1 MESSIKHSHPS
12 LPYIV
17 PFVTFLAFTGLASYT
32 PLSLLWLYPLK
43 TIITG
48 ALLIWFRESYSEIKP
63 KFSILAF
70 IIGLIVFVI
79 WIIPPNYY
87 PLLGTPKNIS
97 PYELAGFSQS
107 VAIVWI
113 CFRMIGAIIVI
124 PIMEELFWRSF
135 LIRYLIDPGFKSVP
149 IGKFSWLSL
158 IATVVLFGVEH
169 NQWLPGI
176 IAGIIYTLLLYRTK
190 SLFACIVAHSVTNL
204 ALGVY
209 VLFTHQWIYW

>member
-1 MESSIKHSHPS
+1 MDTLIKHSHPV

-17 PFVTFLAFTGLASYT
+17 PFVIFLIFTGLASYT

-48 ALLIWFRESYSEIKP
+48 ALLIWFRGSYSEIKP

-70 IIGLIVFVI
+70 IIGLLVFAI
-79 WIIPPNYY
+79 WIIPTNYY
-87 PLLGTPKNIS
+87 PLLDTPKNVS
-97 PYELAGFSQS
+97 PYELAGFSQIA
-107 VAIVWI
+107 AIIWI
-113 CFRMIGAIIVI
+113 CFRMIGAVVVV

-135 LIRYLIDPGFKSVP
+135 LIRYLIDPGFKIVP

-158 IATVVLFGVEH
+158 IVTVILFGAEH

-176 IAGIIYTLLLYRTK
+176 IAGILYTLLLYRTK
-190 SLFACIVAHSVTNL
+190 SLFACIVAHAITNL
-204 ALGVY
+204 VLGIY
-209 VLFTHQWIYW
+209 VLITHQWAYW

>member
-1 MESSIKHSHPS
+1 
-12 LPYIV
+12 
-17 PFVTFLAFTGLASYT
+17 
-32 PLSLLWLYPLK
+32 
-43 TIITG
+43 
-48 ALLIWFRESYSEIKP
+48 
-63 KFSILAF
+63 
-70 IIGLIVFVI
+70 
-79 WIIPPNYY
+79 
-87 PLLGTPKNIS
+87 
-97 PYELAGFSQS
+97 